1 MTMSYSSIADELRTI
16 NSKHTSVPMR
26 DLHVKVGIEGM
37 ASFNEAFVREG
48 ERKNPLM
55 AEKVNLTT
63 EELADY
69 EMFLL
74 VNRVD
79 IVDGK
84 CKTFRMLKRLA
95 MPCFVE
101 RVLTDVGRVTIRER
115 GLDIHP
121 AVDDSYRKKMISLD
135 DAIVISQ
142 KIESFYDDLAVV
154 LGAMPG
160 DEGGNSETMT
170 LALIEDYVVG
180 MGDYDDPL
188 VQYIVFALQ
197 CMLIETEYN
206 SLYYMRYDDVRTIE
220 ANMSALGRSLVL

>member
-1 MTMSYSSIADELRTI
+1 MRNLTI
-16 NSKHTSVPMR
+16 Q
-26 DLHVKVGIEGM
+26 VGIDGM

-69 EMFLL
+69 ERFLL

-79 IVDGK
+79 IVNGS
-84 CKTFRMLKRLA
+84 CKIFRMLKRLA

-101 RVLTDVGRVTIRER
+101 RCLSDVGRVTIRER

-121 AVDDSYRKKMISLD
+121 TVDDSTRKDLISLD

-170 LALIEDYVVG
+170 LALIQDYVVG

>member
-1 MTMSYSSIADELRTI
+1 
-16 NSKHTSVPMR
+16 
-26 DLHVKVGIEGM
+26 
-37 ASFNEAFVREG
+37 
-48 ERKNPLM
+48 
-55 AEKVNLTT
+55 
-63 EELADY
+63 
-69 EMFLL
+69 
-74 VNRVD
+74 
-79 IVDGK
+79 
-84 CKTFRMLKRLA
+84 MLKRLA